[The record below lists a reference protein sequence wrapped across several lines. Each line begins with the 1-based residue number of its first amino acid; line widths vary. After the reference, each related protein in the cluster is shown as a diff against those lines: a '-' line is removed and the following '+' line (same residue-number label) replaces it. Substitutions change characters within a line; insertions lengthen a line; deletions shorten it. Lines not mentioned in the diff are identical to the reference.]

1 MDVALQFCRVRVL
14 RYKCDSPPVFHIAGF
29 AMVTCIKDTGVT
41 VCVGVTDV
49 CRAVPCPPLE
59 QQCILENGP
68 MTRDQDM
75 ECWMT
80 SSSNGLTTYHLRL
93 TFVPPLA
100 LYKPVSR
107 INTVLNCSVRCV
119 PLLAKALL

>member
-1 MDVALQFCRVRVL
+1 MDVALQFCRIRVL

-41 VCVGVTDV
+41 ICVGVMDV

-59 QQCILENGP
+59 QQCILENGL

-80 SSSNGLTTYHLRL
+80 SSSNGLTTYHLTANFYSSISL
-93 TFVPPLA
+93 
-100 LYKPVSR
+100 
-107 INTVLNCSVRCV
+107 I
-119 PLLAKALL
+119 

>member
-14 RYKCDSPPVFHIAGF
+14 RYKCDSPPVFHIVGF
-29 AMVTCIKDTGVT
+29 AMVTCIKDSGVT
-41 VCVGVTDV
+41 ICVGVMDV

-80 SSSNGLTTYHLRL
+80 SSSNGLTTYHLRP
-93 TFVPPLA
+93 TFIPPLA

-107 INTVLNCSVRCV
+107 INPV
-119 PLLAKALL
+119 